1 MEGAPGVEAATLN
14 RVVEEA
20 SWLCGSSRG
29 VCESVRFGSCR
40 SVQMEPTRRCP
51 WSDMERQRS
60 ARYRERLLQLEKAR
74 GVGIGS
80 RATRFGGNVDVGAA
94 NEVHRDESIEAGA
107 SV

>member
-1 MEGAPGVEAATLN
+1 
-14 RVVEEA
+14 
-20 SWLCGSSRG
+20 
-29 VCESVRFGSCR
+29 
-40 SVQMEPTRRCP
+40 
-51 WSDMERQRS
+51 MERQRS

-80 RATRFGGNVDVGAA
+80 RATRFGGNVEMGAA